1 MSAIQVSAHEFSST
15 VGDVR
20 RVAAQLRELIDHV
33 EMNRNKL
40 VTSPALRLPQVL
52 ALTGCSK
59 SQLYQLIREG
69 EFKKPFKVGR
79 SSRWFQCD
87 VDVWLD
93 ARRRS
98 SLMQPTIAA
107 GVHHER
113 QH

>member
-1 MSAIQVSAHEFSST
+1 MAAIKVSPHELSST
-15 VGDVR
+15 VSDVR
-20 RVAAQLRELIDHV
+20 NVVSQLREIIDNV
-33 EMNRNKL
+33 EMNRNQL

-52 ALTGCSK
+52 ALTGCSR
-59 SQLYQLIREG
+59 SHLYKLIHEG

-98 SLMQPTIAA
+98 SLVQPTIAA

-113 QH
+113 KH